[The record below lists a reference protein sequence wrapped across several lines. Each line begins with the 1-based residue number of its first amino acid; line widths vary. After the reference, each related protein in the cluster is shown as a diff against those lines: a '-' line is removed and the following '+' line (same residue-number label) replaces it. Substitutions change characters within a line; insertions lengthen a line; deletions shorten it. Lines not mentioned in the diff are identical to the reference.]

1 MPNSTQWQ
9 IEFSATA
16 IKTEYDTY
24 FEKYPKQHH
33 VKLSF
38 EENVTEN
45 PFFHPTYRRIIHL
58 KGNLKGKLRYGKS
71 KTRIIYETDKA
82 SHTVYPL
89 ETGKIT
95 DAPYKKRSKK
105 K

>member
-9 IEFSATA
+9 IDFSDTE

-38 EENVTEN
+38 ERDVTEN
-45 PFFHPTYRRIIHL
+45 PFFHPTPRRIVPL
-58 KGNLKGKLRYGKS
+58 KGELKGKFRYGKS
-71 KTRIIYETDKA
+71 KTRITYEIDKP

-89 ETGKIT
+89 ETAKIT
-95 DAPYKKRSKK
+95 ETSYKKRSKK